1 MGRGA
6 LVFSCCFLLLLV
18 SEVGRLLGTK
28 LKNRHSLKLDEIYWI
43 LQLWHPNRPIFGSTL
58 LLRNSFGSDPAI
70 IKSLRLLRSGL
81 LLDQMIRCRCEC
93 LGRTPHQEILWLLAK
108 LPNQHVVMVY
118 STGIQEIQQLHLPII
133 WVLYQISDGV
143 SALPATWWAR
153 TFQSCHPGWGW
164 CHMQIFTWKY
174 LNMGAPCTC
183 WNVLEPDLMPGLHN
197 LNFPSKQDVKL
208 LSKPNLSNLE

>member
-6 LVFSCCFLLLLV
+6 LVFSCCFLLRSFL
-18 SEVGRLLGTK
+18 VGRLLGTK
-28 LKNRHSLKLDEIYWI
+28 QKPAFIEAWWNLLDFAALAPKLPNFWIY
-43 LQLWHPNRPIFGSTL
+43 
-58 LLRNSFGSDPAI
+58 FGSDF
-70 IKSLRLLRSGL
+70 LLGATLQSSNLWGSWDQASF
-81 LLDQMIRCRCEC
+81 LDQMIRCRCEC

-133 WVLYQISDGV
+133 WILYQISDGV
-143 SALPATWWAR
+143 SAVPATWWAR

-183 WNVLEPDLMPGLHN
+183 
-197 LNFPSKQDVKL
+197 SR
-208 LSKPNLSNLE
+208 PNKMCSSFQSPI